1 MTRASTLHFPSVAE
15 RQHIERLCIEYASTR
30 DPELRVEI
38 VEAHQ
43 WLAALCA
50 QQLRRRGESLDD
62 LMQVANVGLL
72 QAVDRFDP
80 SFGVTF
86 RTFASATVA
95 GVLRRHYRTVWRLRV
110 PRRVQELHVSVG
122 YAIELLTAE
131 LQRSPNVSEVAAR
144 VGACEEDVLEALDAG
159 ANLQPRSLDYGEEQ
173 PAVAMDDDALDA
185 AERRI
190 DVKQLLG
197 TLPPVPRQV
206 LCLRYFHG
214 LTQTEI
220 AEELGTSQVQVSR
233 ILRSTLVKLRGKM
246 TAAGQL
252 D

>member
-1 MTRASTLHFPSVAE
+1 MIRASTPHLPSAVE
-15 RQHIERLCIEYASTR
+15 RERVERLCLEYASTR
-30 DPELRVEI
+30 DPQLRVEI

-43 WLAALCA
+43 WLVALCA
-50 QQLRRRGESLDD
+50 HQLRRRREALDD

-72 QAVDRFDP
+72 QAIDRFDP

-86 RTFASATVA
+86 RTFASATIG

-122 YAIELLTAE
+122 YAIEFLTAE
-131 LQRSPNVSEVAAR
+131 LQRSPNIAEVAAR
-144 VGACEEDVLEALDAG
+144 VGASEEEVLEALDAG
-159 ANLQPRSLDYGEEQ
+159 ANLLPRSLDYGEEQ
-173 PAVAMDDDALDA
+173 PAVAIDDAALDA

-190 DVKQLLG
+190 DVRDLLG
-197 TLPPVPRQV
+197 TLQPLPRRV
-206 LCLRYFHG
+206 LCLRFFDG

-233 ILRSTLVKLRGKM
+233 ILRSTLVNLRGRM
-246 TAAGQL
+246 TAGQL